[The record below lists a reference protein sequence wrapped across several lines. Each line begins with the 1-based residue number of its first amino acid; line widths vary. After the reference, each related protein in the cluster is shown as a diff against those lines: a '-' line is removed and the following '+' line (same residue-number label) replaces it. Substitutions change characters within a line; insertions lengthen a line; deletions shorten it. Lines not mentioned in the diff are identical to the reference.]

1 MAIRRFR
8 LGDRE
13 TVITETGIDRGPTYV
28 LVHGVG
34 MGHRTWSDL
43 AETLAGSGRVL
54 ALDLPGFGEAPE
66 PEESLDMP
74 ASGAYLG
81 ELIAAES
88 PDAPVVLVGHSMG
101 TQIVAETAAQRPE
114 LVAAV
119 VLIAPTINR
128 RERTAAWQAL
138 RLIQDL
144 AFSHPKVLALG
155 IRYYFQAGPRWY
167 FAKLADMLAHRIE
180 LVLPRIRAR
189 TLVVRGEHDQV
200 SPRDWAELV
209 TALLPDGR
217 LIEVPGRGHETMITA
232 GAEVARLV
240 AAHAA
245 GEPVGHRV
253 AQPVP
258 TGRRARPAKGRGPAT
273 RSAAATATTGT
284 GSTATMA
291 APAAAMAAP
300 TATTGSRS
308 VPWWRA
314 ARWWAADYL
323 YAGWR
328 QLAAPFDRRDARH
341 WLRGDATLPEI
352 VLLPGIYEHWTFLR
366 PLAERL
372 HGAGHRVRVVH
383 GLGANRRPI
392 AETAELLARALSRL
406 PAAPAGRVVVGHSK
420 GGLIGKQLLADELR
434 RPDDAAA
441 LGLRGVV
448 AVCTPFAGSHLARFF
463 FADRSLLA
471 LLPSDATIHALGEA
485 REVDARI
492 VSVFGIWDPH
502 IPEGSELAGARNIE
516 VPVAGHFRILGAPET
531 ARAVLDGIAI
541 LAEDADDPD
550 APDSPDAP
558 EDADA
563 PAHRDAAERDARPA
577 HPDAS
582 TTQR

>member
-1 MAIRRFR
+1 MTIRRFR
-8 LGDRE
+8 RGDHE
-13 TVITETGIDRGPTYV
+13 TVITELGIDGGPTYV

-43 AETLAGSGRVL
+43 AETLARSGRVL
-54 ALDLPGFGEAPE
+54 ALDLPGFGDAPE
-66 PEESLDMP
+66 PEESLDM
-74 ASGAYLG
+74 ASSGAYLG
-81 ELIAAES
+81 ELVATES
-88 PDAPVVLVGHSMG
+88 PGEPVVLVGHSMG

-119 VLIAPTINR
+119 ILIAPTINR
-128 RERTAAWQAL
+128 RERTAGMQAL
-138 RLIQDL
+138 RLVQDL
-144 AFSHPKVLALG
+144 AFSHLKVLALG
-155 IRYYFQAGPRWY
+155 VRYYVQAGPRWY

-200 SPRDWAELV
+200 APRDWAELV

-217 LIEVPGRGHETMITA
+217 LVEVAGRGHETMITA

-245 GEPVGHRV
+245 GEPVGHPV

-258 TGRRARPAKGRGPAT
+258 TGRRERPDT
-273 RSAAATATTGT
+273 RPATTGD
-284 GSTATMA
+284 G
-291 APAAAMAAP
+291 
-300 TATTGSRS
+300 

-328 QLAAPFDRRDARH
+328 HLAAPFDRRDARH
-341 WLRGDATLPEI
+341 WQRGDDSLPEV

-372 HGAGHRVRVVH
+372 HRAGHRVRVVH

-392 AETAELLARALSRL
+392 SATAALLGRALSRRSA
-406 PAAPAGRVVVGHSK
+406 PPAGRVIVGHSK
-420 GGLIGKQLLADELR
+420 GGLVGKQLLVDELQR
-434 RPDDAAA
+434 ADATGSAPGA
-441 LGLRGVV
+441 ELGLLGVV
-448 AVCTPFAGSHLARFF
+448 AICTPFGGSSRARFF

-471 LLPSDATIHALGEA
+471 LLPGDATIHALGEA

-492 VSVFGIWDPH
+492 VSVFGRWDPH
-502 IPEGSELAGARNIE
+502 IPDGSELPGARNIE
-516 VPVAGHFRILGAPET
+516 VPVAGHFRVLGAPET
-531 ARAVLDGIAI
+531 ARAVLDGIAG
-541 LAEDADDPD
+541 LAEQEGARV
-550 APDSPDAP
+550 ANAP
-558 EDADA
+558 EAAEATKA
-563 PAHRDAAERDARPA
+563 PAETAATAAAAPT
-577 HPDAS
+577 PS
-582 TTQR
+582 

>member
-13 TVITETGIDRGPTYV
+13 TVITETGIDGGPTYV

-43 AETLAGSGRVL
+43 AETLARSGRVL
-54 ALDLPGFGEAPE
+54 ALDLPGFGDAPE

-74 ASGAYLG
+74 SSGAYLG
-81 ELIAAES
+81 ELVAAES
-88 PDAPVVLVGHSMG
+88 PGEPVVLVGHSMG

-128 RERTAAWQAL
+128 RERTATMQAL
-138 RLIQDL
+138 RLVQDL
-144 AFSHPKVLALG
+144 AFSHLKVLALG

-167 FAKLADMLAHRIE
+167 FAKLADMLTHRIE

-200 SPRDWAELV
+200 APRDWAELV

-217 LIEVPGRGHETMITA
+217 LIEVAGRGHETMITA

-258 TGRRARPAKGRGPAT
+258 TGRRQPPGPRAGQRAGQRSRQ
-273 RSAAATATTGT
+273 RSAAPG
-284 GSTATMA
+284 
-291 APAAAMAAP
+291 APAAPGAA
-300 TATTGSRS
+300 A

-328 QLAAPFDRRDARH
+328 HLAAPFDRRDARR
-341 WLRGDATLPEI
+341 WLRGDASLPEI

-366 PLAERL
+366 PLAARL
-372 HGAGHRVRVVH
+372 HAAGHRVRVVH

-392 AETAELLARALSRL
+392 AETAALLGRALGRR
-406 PAAPAGRVVVGHSK
+406 PAPTAGRVIVGHSK
-420 GGLIGKQLLADELR
+420 GGLVGKQLLVDLLARDIEHDGQAHG
-434 RPDDAAA
+434 RPG
-441 LGLRGVV
+441 LGLLGVV
-448 AVCTPFAGSHLARFF
+448 AICTPFGGSSRARFF

-471 LLPSDATIHALGEA
+471 LLPGDATIHALAEA
-485 REVDARI
+485 RDVDARI
-492 VSVFGIWDPH
+492 VSVFGSWDPH
-502 IPEGSELAGARNIE
+502 IPDGSELPGARNIE
-516 VPVAGHFRILGAPET
+516 VRVAGHFRVLGAPET
-531 ARAVLDGIAI
+531 ARAVLDGIAW
-541 LAEDADDPD
+541 LAQREDARDTTTPGAATPD
-550 APDSPDAP
+550 AT
-558 EDADA
+558 EDAT
-563 PAHRDAAERDARPA
+563 E
-577 HPDAS
+577 DAS
-582 TTQR
+582 ATPR